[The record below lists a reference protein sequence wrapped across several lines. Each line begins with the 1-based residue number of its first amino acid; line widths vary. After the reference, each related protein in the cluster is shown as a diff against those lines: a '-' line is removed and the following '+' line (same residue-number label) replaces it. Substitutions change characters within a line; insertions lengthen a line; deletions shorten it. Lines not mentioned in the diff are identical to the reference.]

1 MDVLRRIFRR
11 PNGRIEVPGIID
23 HMPVS
28 PGSRD
33 WREERLKQA
42 QERYGRPFKCAAAE
56 LPREIL
62 VRTRPAGEFDLGRV
76 GQALEETP
84 GLRPKARPRRPSSFR
99 FGGR

>member
-33 WREERLKQA
+33 WREERLQQA
-42 QERYGRPFKCAAAE
+42 QQRYGRPFKCAAAE

-62 VRTRPAGEFDLGRV
+62 VRPRPPGELAPGRL
-76 GQALEETP
+76 ADAADEKP
-84 GLRPKARPRRPSSFR
+84 RAKPRPRRPSSFR
-99 FGGR
+99 FGSR